1 VIRFVRKHSFKIM
14 TDWKKSGL
22 TMPHWFVKAVVEVF
36 NKKNPQHPSNFPTEG
51 WPIYSKRYGRWITPR
66 SFGYGLGMINNVFT
80 LFNLALFEY
89 SKRIGIFSEKD
100 EMLSFNDDSI
110 IGCQQEAYYRWLK
123 VCQDSG
129 GYLDSH
135 KTFSAHGGMFCE
147 IHQFKELKNNFKWV
161 SAFHT
166 MLHTLWKATNEDHFR
181 HLVSTTWDSIRGW
194 EHQITSE
201 GMSLNQPIAEAIQSY
216 MIKFGESYWQTQF
229 IWDRPFML
237 GGCGFC
243 NQRTL
248 LQLKI
253 DLVLIEQT
261 PYPERFTLEKEMLV
275 NKSSFDFKPVYRP
288 WAEMP
293 KGRTRQWM
301 NQLGDLHGLNFELQS
316 FKDRA
321 KNKFVLDSEHYLD
334 KFWSNFQKNRKKA
347 LSEPHFVDNWEAWC
361 KEQRWSTYAVPS
373 FLVEEEYTPPLNNDQ
388 LPFLRL
394 VTEHNM
400 YSMPSQVVSYIQS
413 MKGETPTIPPDEIS
427 LEGFYTVDVP
437 INKNADCYAPS
448 LSFDNLSKLMDF
460 CDPRRVLMDYW
471 FRNSSVITKLFT
483 KNFRA
488 KTALQLLSNL
498 FSDVSE
504 DEFLGATWWTKIPA
518 PYKEEWLPIIDK
530 LLPDLVLPVLVELN
544 SYGTAPDIPELA
556 IYFDFVDAHRREN
569 RAWWKSKI
577 RSRHQSSRRKTLREE
592 HPDIYFSKPDEN
604 NITTLIGMDQLAE
617 LLMQQYAELIAAYHS
632 EGEPDLVEPLDET
645 AAVDW
650 APTFDLLAGLKLT
663 MDNDDTQ
670 EVENFDYLGG
680 EPASDEDHQM
690 ADEDEIAAYEAELL
704 AAYLDSGGSLVCED
718 EEDC

>member
-1 VIRFVRKHSFKIM
+1 
-14 TDWKKSGL
+14 
-22 TMPHWFVKAVVEVF
+22 
-36 NKKNPQHPSNFPTEG
+36 
-51 WPIYSKRYGRWITPR
+51 
-66 SFGYGLGMINNVFT
+66 
-80 LFNLALFEY
+80 
-89 SKRIGIFSEKD
+89 
-100 EMLSFNDDSI
+100 
-110 IGCQQEAYYRWLK
+110 
-123 VCQDSG
+123 
-129 GYLDSH
+129 
-135 KTFSAHGGMFCE
+135 MFCE
-147 IHQFKELKNNFKWV
+147 IHQFRELKNNFKWV

-181 HLVSTTWDSIRGW
+181 YLVSTTWDSVRGW

-201 GMSLNQPIAEAIQSY
+201 GSSLNEPIAQAIQSY

-229 IWDRPFML
+229 TWDMPFML

-248 LQLKI
+248 YQLKI
-253 DLVLIEQT
+253 DLVLIEKT
-261 PYPERFTLEKEMLV
+261 PYPARFALEKEMLV
-275 NKSSFDFKPVYRP
+275 NKSSFDYKPVYRP
-288 WAEMP
+288 WAMMP

-321 KNKFVLDSEHYLD
+321 KNRFVLDSEHYLD
-334 KFWSNFQKNRKKA
+334 KFWSNFSKNRKLA

-361 KEQRWSTYAVPS
+361 REQRWHTYAVPS
-373 FLVEEEYTPPLNNDQ
+373 FLVEEQYTPPLNNDQ

-413 MKGETPTIPPDEIS
+413 VVGETPTIPPDEIS

-437 INKNADCYAPS
+437 INKNTDCYAPS
-448 LSFDNLSKLMDF
+448 LSFDNLSKIMDF
-460 CDPRRVLMDYW
+460 CDPRRVLLDYW
-471 FRNSSVITKLFT
+471 FRNDSVITKLFT

-504 DEFLGATWWTKIPA
+504 DKFVGATWWTKIPA

-544 SYGTAPDIPELA
+544 QHGEAPDLPELA
-556 IYFDFVDAHRREN
+556 IYFDFVDSHRREN
-569 RAWWKSKI
+569 RAWWRSKT
-577 RSRHQSSRRKTLREE
+577 RGRHKSSRRKALMEE

-617 LLMQQYAELIAAYHS
+617 LLRQQYAELIAAYHS
-632 EGEPDLVEPLDET
+632 ENEPDIGPSLVEMEEPEWVT
-645 AAVDW
+645 S
-650 APTFDLLAGLKLT
+650 FDVLSGLKIT
-663 MDNDDTQ
+663 EDNNGICDDEYNDFT
-670 EVENFDYLGG
+670 NC
-680 EPASDEDHQM
+680 EPAEDDEAPSAGD
-690 ADEDEIAAYEAELL
+690 DEISAYEAELL
-704 AAYLDSGGSLVCED
+704 AAYLDSGGSLVCDDED
-718 EEDC
+718 Y